1 MPSGYKPTFAIYKG
15 GEDLTARFRDRTTS
29 IVVELTAGG
38 GAQDSVT
45 ITLDD
50 RDFKIAS
57 PQVKDRLEVHLGY
70 EGVGL
75 AFMGSFEINKVTY
88 SFPPRTITV
97 CGTTA
102 SSLNDL
108 KTQRITNIVDKT
120 VEQILAEAGNPLGF
134 KIDLH
139 PSIADAKIPSLSN
152 ITSFGGLINR
162 LERQYDA
169 VAKITDGRVSLVP
182 RSGGSSVSDFSQPT
196 YVLRDYSF
204 ADLEVTK
211 ESRGDFAKAV
221 ADYRDENGNR
231 TPAEA
236 AMSAVTGLDSE
247 AIFKL
252 PHVFASK
259 EEATAAAKSTMAQLD
274 RSGDRIG
281 ATLAE
286 GDPWVRDLQRI
297 VVSGIRP
304 GIDGSYTLDAVR
316 HSYEKGT
323 GLRTTFSGQGGVN
336 GLAAEFASST
346 TSAASGGVPSGVFL
360 TVGPGQVFG
369 QVLGPAETVLP
380 GVNTS
385 TPRLV
390 GSRFPN
396 QGG

>member
-1 MPSGYKPTFAIYKG
+1 MPSGYKPTFAISKG
-15 GEDLTARFRDRTTS
+15 GQDITARFQDRTTS
-29 IVVELTAGG
+29 IVVELMAGG

-50 RDFKIAS
+50 RDFKIVS

-70 EGVGL
+70 EGIGV
-75 AFMGSFEINKVTY
+75 AFMGSFEINKVVY

-108 KTQRITNIVDKT
+108 KTQRINNITDKT
-120 VEQILAEAGNPLGF
+120 AEQILAEVGKPLGF
-134 KIDLH
+134 KIDMH
-139 PSIADAKIPSLSN
+139 PSIADSKIPQLDSN
-152 ITSFGGLINR
+152 TSFGSLINR

-182 RSGGSSVSDFSQPT
+182 RSGGSSVSDFAQPT
-196 YVLRDYSF
+196 YVFRDYSF

-211 ESRGDFAKAV
+211 ESRGDYSKVV
-221 ADYRDENGNR
+221 ADYLDENGNR

-236 AMSAVTGLDSE
+236 AESSVTGLDSQ
-247 AIFKL
+247 AIFKI
-252 PHVFASK
+252 PNVQRSK
-259 EEATAAAKSTMAQLD
+259 EEAAALAKSTMAQLD
-274 RSGDRIG
+274 RSGDRIA

-286 GDPWVRDLQRI
+286 GDPWVRDLQR
-297 VVSGIRP
+297 VVVAGIRP

-316 HSYEKGT
+316 HTYEKGS

-336 GLAAEFASST
+336 GLASEFASATTSGGNTPST
-346 TSAASGGVPSGVFL
+346 TFL

-369 QVLGPAETVLP
+369 QALGPAETVLP

-390 GSRFPN
+390 GSPIPN
-396 QGG
+396 QGS

>member
-1 MPSGYKPTFAIYKG
+1 MPSGYKPTFAIFKG
-15 GEDLTARFRDRTTS
+15 GEDLTARFQDRTTS

-50 RDFKIAS
+50 RDYKISS
-57 PQVKDRLEVHLGY
+57 PQVKDRLEVRLGY
-70 EGVGL
+70 EGIGL
-75 AFMGSFEINKVTY
+75 AFMGSFEINKVVY
-88 SFPPRTITV
+88 SLPPRSITV

-108 KTQRITNIVDKT
+108 KTHRINNFADKT
-120 VEQILAEAGNPLGF
+120 VEQILTEVGNPLGF
-134 KIDLH
+134 KIDMH
-139 PSIADAKIPSLSN
+139 PSIADAKIPALDSN
-152 ITSFGGLINR
+152 TSFGSLINR

-182 RSGGSSVSDFSQPT
+182 RSGGSSVSDFAQPT

-211 ESRGDFAKAV
+211 ESRGDYAKVV
-221 ADYRDENGNR
+221 ADYYDENGNR
-231 TPAEA
+231 TPGEA

-247 AIFKL
+247 AIFKI
-252 PHVFASK
+252 PNVQRSK
-259 EEATAAAKSTMAQLD
+259 DEATALAKSTMAQLD
-274 RSGDRIG
+274 RSGDRID

-297 VVSGIRP
+297 VVAGIRP

-316 HSYEKGT
+316 HTYEKGS

-336 GLAAEFASST
+336 GLASEFATAT
-346 TSAASGGVPSGVFL
+346 TSAGSTPSTTFL
-360 TVGPGQVFG
+360 TVGPGEVFG
-369 QVLGPAETVLP
+369 MVLP
-380 GVNTS
+380 PAANILPGSNSS

-390 GSRFPN
+390 GSPIPN
-396 QGG
+396 Q

>member
-1 MPSGYKPTFAIYKG
+1 MPTGYKPTFAVFKG
-15 GEDLTARFRDRTTS
+15 GENLTARFQDRTTS
-29 IVVELTAGG
+29 IIVELMAGG
-38 GAQDSVT
+38 GAQDSLT

-70 EGVGL
+70 EGIGL

-108 KTQRITNIVDKT
+108 KTQRINNLSDKT
-120 VEQILAEAGNPLGF
+120 VEQILSEVGNPLGF
-134 KIDLH
+134 EVDLH
-139 PSIADAKIPSLSN
+139 PSIAHSKIPALDN
-152 ITSFGGLINR
+152 NTSFGSLINR

-182 RSGGSSVSDFSQPT
+182 RAGGSSVSDFAQPT

-211 ESRGDFAKAV
+211 ESRGEYAKVV
-221 ADYRDENGNR
+221 ADYYDENGNR
-231 TPAEA
+231 TAGEA
-236 AMSAVTGLDSE
+236 AMSAIAGLDSE

-252 PHVFASK
+252 LNVQRSK
-259 EEATAAAKSTMAQLD
+259 EEATAIAKSTMAQLD
-274 RSGDRIG
+274 RSGDKIG

-297 VVSGIRP
+297 VVAGIRP
-304 GIDGSYTLDAVR
+304 GVDGSYTLDAVR
-316 HSYEKGT
+316 HTYEKGS

-336 GLAAEFASST
+336 GLAAEFAASTSNPGSVPST
-346 TSAASGGVPSGVFL
+346 TFL
-360 TVGPGQVFG
+360 SVGPGQVFG
-369 QVLGPAETVLP
+369 MVLPPATNVLP
-380 GVNTS
+380 GSNTS

-390 GSRFPN
+390 GLPLPN
-396 QGG
+396 Q